1 LISCLK
7 KKKGEKM
14 KKIKIKI
21 NKADVKV
28 RKDWGGLKPHTRR
41 QSNKKIYKR
50 SAYKNKRSWY

>member
-1 LISCLK
+1 LFKKFLK
-7 KKKGEKM
+7 EKKM
-14 KKIKIKI
+14 KKLKKIKI

-50 SAYKNKRSWY
+50 SAYKDKRSWY

>member
-1 LISCLK
+1 
-7 KKKGEKM
+7 M
-14 KKIKIKI
+14 KKLKKIKI

-50 SAYKNKRSWY
+50 SAYKDKRSWY